1 MAAKQAIVYV
11 IEDDASVRQ
20 ALTRLLRSAGL
31 QVRTFPDADAFLT
44 AGCQSEN
51 ACIVADVRMPG
62 MSGLDLQRQ
71 LKRAGSPLRVIFVTA
86 QDTDETRTEAI
97 QAGGV
102 AFFAKPVDD
111 QALLDAIR
119 WTLASSGGSVNV
131 PPRGG

>member
-1 MAAKQAIVYV
+1 
-11 IEDDASVRQ
+11 
-20 ALTRLLRSAGL
+20 
-31 QVRTFPDADAFLT
+31 
-44 AGCQSEN
+44 
-51 ACIVADVRMPG
+51 